1 MTATEQLLIF
11 TRYPEAGTSKTRLIP
26 ALGAEGAASLQQR
39 LAERL
44 FRLAPALLAREGIAT
59 MVLISGGEDKAVN
72 IWLDELPWQR
82 QVDGD
87 LGRRMATAFARA
99 FQAGMARVVLVGAD
113 IPDIDLAI
121 LAKAFAA
128 LRRGGA
134 VIGPSQDGGYYL
146 LGLSAT
152 LAPALLPTLFT
163 GIAWST
169 AQVYDQTLARLAAA
183 GCPVVDLPR
192 LADIDLPADL
202 PLARARGLL

>member
-11 TRYPEAGTSKTRLIP
+11 TRYPEVGTSKTRLIP

-72 IWLDELPWQR
+72 LWLDELHWQR
-82 QVDGD
+82 QVEGD

-99 FQAGMARVVLVGAD
+99 FQAGMGRVVLVGTD

-121 LAKAFAA
+121 LAEAFAA

-134 VIGPSQDGGYYL
+134 VIGPSHDGGYYL

-152 LAPALLPTLFT
+152 LASALLPTLFT

-169 AQVYDQTLARLAAA
+169 AQVYDQTLARLRAA
-183 GCPVVDLPR
+183 GCPVVGLPR

>member
-1 MTATEQLLIF
+1 MKAAEQLLIF

-26 ALGAEGAASLQQR
+26 ALGAEGAAALQQG

-44 FRLAPALLAREGIAT
+44 FRLAPSLLAREGIVA
-59 MVLISGGEDKAVN
+59 MVLISGGEDEAVN
-72 IWLDELPWQR
+72 IWLQGMPWQR
-82 QVDGD
+82 QVEGD
-87 LGRRMATAFARA
+87 LGQRMAAAFAGA
-99 FQAGMARVVLVGAD
+99 FQAGMARVVLVGTD

-121 LAKAFAA
+121 LTEAFAA
-128 LRRGGA
+128 LRLGGA

-152 LAPALLPTLFT
+152 LAPALLPTLFS

-169 AQVYDQTLARLAAA
+169 AQVYDQTLSRLRAA
-183 GCPVVDLPR
+183 GCPVIDLPR

>member
-26 ALGAEGAASLQQR
+26 AIGAEGAASLQQR

-59 MVLISGGEDKAVN
+59 MVLISGGEDEA
-72 IWLDELPWQR
+72 IDLWLQGLPWQR
-82 QVDGD
+82 QVEGD

-121 LAKAFAA
+121 LSKAFAA

-134 VIGPSQDGGYYL
+134 VIGPSHDGGYYL
-146 LGLSAT
+146 LGLPAT
-152 LAPALLPTLFT
+152 LAPALLPTLFS

-183 GCPVVDLPR
+183 GCPVVGLPR